1 MARACRGEVMN
12 AVLTASNQQTLI
24 QARQKYKQMNDADL
38 IAACQ
43 SRNKCAFEVL
53 IARYQRTI
61 YGLLYRL
68 APEWHDSA
76 DLAQEVYIRMW
87 RSIATL
93 RNTCAF
99 KSWLHQLITNLFYDE
114 LRKRPKSTI
123 ISIDESLRSDGSDES
138 NTRDIADISATP
150 DELSQRRELSD
161 AINSAIEKLPD
172 QFKTVIV
179 LRELEGLSYDEI
191 ALITKSEIGTVKSRI
206 ARARA
211 KVQDMLQ
218 GFIKIAS

>member
-1 MARACRGEVMN
+1 
-12 AVLTASNQQTLI
+12 
-24 QARQKYKQMNDADL
+24 
-38 IAACQ
+38 
-43 SRNKCAFEVL
+43 
-53 IARYQRTI
+53 
-61 YGLLYRL
+61 
-68 APEWHDSA
+68 
-76 DLAQEVYIRMW
+76 VYIRMW

-99 KSWLHQLITNLFYDE
+99 KSWLHQLVTNLFYDE

-123 ISIDESLRSDGSDES
+123 ISIDEALRSDGSDES
-138 NTRDIADISATP
+138 NTRDIADMSATP

-161 AINSAIEKLPD
+161 AINNAIEKLPD

-211 KVQDMLQ
+211 KVQDMMQ

>member
-1 MARACRGEVMN
+1 MN
-12 AVLTASNQQTLI
+12 AVLSVDHRQTLI
-24 QARQKYKQMNDADL
+24 RAREEYQQMNDADL
-38 IAACQ
+38 IMACQ
-43 SRNKCAFEVL
+43 SKNKCAFEVL
-53 IARYQRTI
+53 INRYQRTI

-68 APEWHDSA
+68 APEWRDTA

-93 RNTCAF
+93 RNARAF
-99 KSWLHQLITNLFYDE
+99 RSWLHQLVTNLFYDE
-114 LRKRPKSTI
+114 LRKRPNHTII
-123 ISIDESLRSDGSDES
+123 ISIDERPRSEGADEN
-138 NTRDIADISATP
+138 NTREIADLSATP
-150 DELSQRRELSD
+150 DELSQRRELSE
-161 AINSAIEKLPD
+161 AINNAIEKLPR

-211 KVQDMLQ
+211 KVQEMLQ